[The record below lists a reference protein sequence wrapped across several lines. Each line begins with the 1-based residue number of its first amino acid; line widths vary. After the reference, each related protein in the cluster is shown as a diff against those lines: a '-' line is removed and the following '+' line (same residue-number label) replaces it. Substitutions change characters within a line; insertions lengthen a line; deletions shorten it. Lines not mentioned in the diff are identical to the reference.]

1 VVSTQ
6 STWGVIKQRFKNRK
20 VRITCKNKSSNM
32 PRNRRKTNC
41 GLEPY
46 KDTSIFNLE
55 TGSGS
60 TAPLLEFTLAQLL
73 PGLKVTNSVSVQAR
87 TVICQRF
94 DVTFI
99 PKAIIDLSSSTG
111 QALQVDNLVQVRY
124 ICPTVAPHDSDVGQI
139 ITDHPFRVLSAVNP
153 RMIHLDVAKM
163 QRIVGTATYPLFAND
178 NLNPVLQIQLKNWD
192 QDQEVLQIR
201 VVTHVLMVPQL
212 KPIPAAAPTVV
223 VPAADED
230 E

>member
-1 VVSTQ
+1 M
-6 STWGVIKQRFKNRK
+6 GVIKQRLKNRK

-73 PGLKVTNSVSVQAR
+73 PGLKVTNSVSVHAR

-163 QRIVGTATYPLFAND
+163 Q
-178 NLNPVLQIQLKNWD
+178 LKNWD

-230 E
+230 ERCNWHSLLLPGLTRDTKG